1 MILLCT
7 AAFAGSFV
15 VVVREEDHAFS
26 GAIPRLTVTDDAG
39 TAAQVDLND
48 NGSNPD
54 LKAGDS
60 VWSGGNAAL
69 SGGKLSVLLTDG
81 GDHRVWKGVF
91 QPVAGDPQ
99 VLSLS
104 AAAAGVI
111 TQLEASDLAFGTL
124 AAGDPGPED
133 PAPASAPNGQPA
145 AASPEPSP
153 PQAAPGEPSGA
164 APPSGT
170 EGKAAAAGGRSV
182 AASSSTAPTLDPFSV
197 LGAPARVAAWG
208 FVAAAIAWV
217 LAGSRRF
224 TPAAIEPLPG
234 AVPTLEGRG
243 IVPMGGDWAAF
254 VRTLAGPFRVILLGA
269 SDPGTVPGGTV
280 FVLGPGRAAVD
291 DVVAMLAHLDHSG
304 PPVVVVLLGEVEA
317 AGGLAGEAALLEL
330 ARKLPSSAVVYAF
343 PAIAG

>member
-1 MILLCT
+1 MILLCAT
-7 AAFAGSFV
+7 AFAGSFV

-39 TAAQVDLND
+39 TLAQVDLND
-48 NGSNPD
+48 IGSNPD

-60 VWSGGNAAL
+60 VWSGGNTSL

-81 GDHRVWKGVF
+81 GDHHVWKGVF

-99 VLSLS
+99 VLFLS
-104 AAAAGVI
+104 AADAGVI
-111 TQLEASDLAFGTL
+111 TQLEASVLAFSALT
-124 AAGDPGPED
+124 ASDAGPKD
-133 PAPASAPNGQPA
+133 PAPAGSPGGQPA
-145 AASPEPSP
+145 APSPE
-153 PQAAPGEPSGA
+153 AAPAPAGDPNGAA
-164 APPSGT
+164 APP
-170 EGKAAAAGGRSV
+170 
-182 AASSSTAPTLDPFSV
+182 TAPTLDPFIS
-197 LGAPARVAAWG
+197 LGGPERVAAWG

-243 IVPMGGDWAAF
+243 IVPTGGDWAAF

-280 FVLGPGRAAVD
+280 FVLGPGRATVD

-330 ARKLPSSAVVYAF
+330 GRKLPSSAVVYAF
-343 PAIAG
+343 PAITG